1 MPPPPKHTD
10 EDYWRAAYT
19 GERITPWIEKIHSEE
34 VDNRENDKKDAR
46 SREVTPSEVP
56 NKSSH
61 FKPTEGATSTSEA
74 GIPDLKGGKDVSG
87 RERLST
93 LDITEA
99 PPLQEEEIEE
109 HEQHTSTSRY
119 QYFPTNSE
127 QDTNRLMASDH
138 DTTRA
143 VAGPIRRCDRVPE
156 TPDEAKRGESEK
168 KWGIGAEYSLEHAT
182 PEAASAIRRGSIKT
196 ALPPPRTAP
205 QQPLPSVLITIDE
218 VRVLPSQDVRP
229 KFKSRLALKSDGCSS
244 REVPGHLEND
254 FVAINMERVEREV
267 PRSTRF
273 DLSGSNELKLNEESI
288 KVLNNE
294 SSKAENKIPD
304 VKGWLSN
311 VKDTE
316 NLHRVPAVDPEM
328 HELDTSAWTY
338 RHYPISNVSYLD
350 LEKWESDGDSP
361 AESDTDS
368 LRVVCGP
375 IRRWEYVPE
384 SPGILRPDSVAS
396 RRNDGSSAMAEMRGS
411 LVDLDASLD
420 VRRDSES
427 RPGVAPSPLVEAP
440 QGLRSSGWT
449 DAEEPRR
456 SPSSDSDW
464 NFALTEVMRRDDM
477 TRMKSVVPPRR
488 DMIAADE
495 SVEEAP
501 RKIDS
506 AQESIKKT
514 SNEKASEKKVGW
526 FRRLRKRVGKG

>member
-1 MPPPPKHTD
+1 MPPPSKHAD

-19 GERITPWIEKIHSEE
+19 GERIIPWIEKIHSEE
-34 VDNRENDKKDAR
+34 VDNRENDKKDAW
-46 SREVTPSEVP
+46 SREVTPNEVP
-56 NKSSH
+56 NKSFH
-61 FKPTEGATSTSEA
+61 FKSTKGATSTSEP

-119 QYFPTNSE
+119 QYCPTNSE
-127 QDTNRLMASDH
+127 QDTNRLMASDN
-138 DTTRA
+138 DTGA
-143 VAGPIRRCDRVPE
+143 VAGPIRRCDRVSE
-156 TPDEAKRGESEK
+156 TSDEAKRGESEK
-168 KWGIGAEYSLEHAT
+168 KWGIGTEYSLEHAT
-182 PEAASAIRRGSIKT
+182 SEAASAIRREGIQM
-196 ALPPPRTAP
+196 ALPPPGTAP
-205 QQPLPSVLITIDE
+205 QQPLPSVLITMDE
-218 VRVLPSQDVRP
+218 VCVLPSQDVRP
-229 KFKSRLALKSDGCSS
+229 KFKSRVALKSDGYSS

-254 FVAINMERVEREV
+254 FAAIDMQRVERGV

-273 DLSGSNELKLNEESI
+273 DLSRSNELKLNEESI
-288 KVLNNE
+288 KVLDNE

-304 VKGWLSN
+304 VKGWLSK
-311 VKDTE
+311 VKDAG

-328 HELDTSAWTY
+328 HELETSAWTY

-396 RRNDGSSAMAEMRGS
+396 RRNDGSSARAEMRGS

-427 RPGVAPSPLVEAP
+427 RPGVAPTPLVEAP
-440 QGLRSSGWT
+440 QSLQSSGWT
-449 DAEEPRR
+449 DVEEPHR
-456 SPSSDSDW
+456 SPSSDSGWD
-464 NFALTEVMRRDDM
+464 FALTEVMRRDDM
-477 TRMKSVVPPRR
+477 TRMKSVAPPRR

-495 SVEEAP
+495 SVEEVP

-506 AQESIKKT
+506 TQESIKKT
-514 SNEKASEKKVGW
+514 SSEKASEKKVGW
-526 FRRLRKRVGKG
+526 FRRLRRRVGKG